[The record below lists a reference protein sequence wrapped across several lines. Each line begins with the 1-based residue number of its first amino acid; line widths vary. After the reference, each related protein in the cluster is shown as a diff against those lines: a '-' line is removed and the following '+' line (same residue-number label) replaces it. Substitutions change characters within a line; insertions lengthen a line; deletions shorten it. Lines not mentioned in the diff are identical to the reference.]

1 LAKNKSHNVGES
13 LNRLKK
19 FLKIR
24 SDRDLSIFLGLSEN
38 TISMWRQ
45 RYSFDFDLILEKC
58 PDISIDFLLSGVP
71 PETITERNNILNFY
85 QVPLLQM
92 DSDYVAKMGYKVEK
106 IDPSE
111 RKILD
116 LESEIKK
123 IYELLK
129 K

>member
-1 LAKNKSHNVGES
+1 MAKIKSHNVGES

-58 PDISIDFLLSGVP
+58 PDISLDFLLTGVP
-71 PETITERNNILNFY
+71 PETMSERNNILNFY

-111 RKILD
+111 RKILE

>member
-1 LAKNKSHNVGES
+1 MAKNKSHNVGES

>member
-1 LAKNKSHNVGES
+1 MAKNKSHNVGES

-92 DSDYVAKMGYKVEK
+92 DSDYIAKMGYKVEK

>member
-1 LAKNKSHNVGES
+1 VGES